1 MLRKKTK
8 TKNLPAFSEMSTDRQ
23 CRQNDESKQK
33 SKNKQKQIMTMIAL
47 CNSGTPVTIPCLL
60 SSNFTWDIG
69 TSTMYNVQH
78 HIGSTV
84 L

>member
-33 SKNKQKQIMTMIAL
+33 SKNKTKTNNDNDSIM
-47 CNSGTPVTIPCLL
+47 
-60 SSNFTWDIG
+60 
-69 TSTMYNVQH
+69 
-78 HIGSTV
+78 
-84 L
+84 